1 MGSTTKAAWYW
12 DIIRELLAHID
23 NVGYAI
29 LGTVYKIFYAIAT
42 ATIISG
48 DVIRNFYSRIQL
60 ILGILMMFKLAMSI
74 LNIIINPDLVT
85 DSKQGGTKIITRV
98 VTALFMLLLVIPINL
113 PLEEADRTNSGKALS
128 LNSYIYD
135 HGILFGF
142 LYKFQDSMMR
152 ENIMG
157 RLILGTTGGGTSS
170 SENNDS
176 NDLDRDFNDIDAN
189 NLSEVGRNIAAQVAK
204 TFIRPNVKN
213 ESEPYCY
220 TDASQVS
227 ADSDFNSS
235 YDPDTN
241 PCPNVRCPAE
251 VYRSGYTDE
260 ALAASSVVRVINTK
274 CKDSELNKKVYAF
287 NYMPLVGLL
296 SSAFMSVIIIGFTV
310 DIAVRAIKLA
320 VLRLIA
326 PIPIL
331 SYVDPK
337 SQKDGAFG
345 NWTKSL
351 ISTYIDL
358 FIRLAIIYFGAF
370 LIQSLFSSGTFAGIN
385 SGNAFIDMLS
395 TVVIIIGIL
404 IFMKQAPA
412 FLKSALG
419 IKGEPMSNI
428 GLAGLFGGA
437 AMAIGGG
444 GAAGFA
450 LGMMQGVSGAEEA
463 IKQGKGFSPFAS
475 WKTNRDQ
482 MAKIR
487 TGDKDARGGVMGGMM
502 DRALYRT
509 RERRLGKMGL
519 TYEAMETAKARA
531 HAQQE
536 AVQRAQLNRDLAYE
550 QLKNAKIF
558 SNPKSLPP
566 IGEAPNKD
574 DFMKTVQ
581 VPTGIANIDPYNPK
595 KQHFKE
601 EQVLDDDAYNAAM
614 KEYNQRVSE
623 RQNQQSL
630 WDTYIR
636 AEQKLSTAQE
646 LSTKLDKN
654 YKSISEVRGTY
665 GTNSTTGGEFG
676 GDTSRVRRREGDKR
690 TQFDVNSNGE
700 VSRLDDVGVDA
711 IISETGSSPRSGGR
725 GHRP

>member
-42 ATIISG
+42 ATIISS

-113 PLEEADRTNSGKALS
+113 PLEETDRTNNGKALS

-157 RLILGTTGGGTSS
+157 RLILGTTAGGTSS
-170 SENNDS
+170 SENS
-176 NDLDRDFNDIDAN
+176 DLDRELNDIDAN

-260 ALAASSVVRVINTK
+260 ALAASSVVSVINTK

-296 SSAFMSVIIIGFTV
+296 SSALMSVIIIGFTV

-385 SGNAFIDMLS
+385 SGNVFVDALS

-419 IKGEPMSNI
+419 LKGEPMSNI
-428 GLAGLFGGA
+428 GLSGLLGGA

-450 LGMMQGVSGAEEA
+450 FGMMQGMNASSTGVA
-463 IKQGKGFSPFAS
+463 QGKPLPLGAAWSG
-475 WKTNRDQ
+475 NRDLMRQ
-482 MAKIR
+482 IR
-487 TGDKDARGGVMGGMM
+487 TGDKDAHGGIVG
-502 DRALYRT
+502 RALDRMEYST
-509 RERRLGKMGL
+509 RERNARRLGISRQDRAIADL
-519 TYEAMETAKARA
+519 ADARARA
-531 HAQQE
+531 HVQNTAAALRNAE
-536 AVQRAQLNRDLAYE
+536 AAWRNAPTVESIDMTQY
-550 QLKNAKIF
+550 KNADGSWINAFAEHAYQTQRNAIF
-558 SNPKSLPP
+558 AERTRLSNALAAAQANH
-566 IGEAPNKD
+566 EAATANAEHLHTAVTRIEDRRNQMQLGPNIEGA
-574 DFMKTVQ
+574 TVGNRTSNLE
-581 VPTGIANIDPYNPK
+581 VLHDNNNVALDVNGNPVRTNA
-595 KQHFKE
+595 QGLDVE
-601 EQVLDDDAYNAAM
+601 TEYVYERALNNQARRVDDDSYASS
-614 KEYNQRVSE
+614 RH
-623 RQNQQSL
+623 
-630 WDTYIR
+630 
-636 AEQKLSTAQE
+636 
-646 LSTKLDKN
+646 
-654 YKSISEVRGTY
+654 RG
-665 GTNSTTGGEFG
+665 
-676 GDTSRVRRREGDKR
+676 
-690 TQFDVNSNGE
+690 
-700 VSRLDDVGVDA
+700 
-711 IISETGSSPRSGGR
+711 
-725 GHRP
+725 GHRRH